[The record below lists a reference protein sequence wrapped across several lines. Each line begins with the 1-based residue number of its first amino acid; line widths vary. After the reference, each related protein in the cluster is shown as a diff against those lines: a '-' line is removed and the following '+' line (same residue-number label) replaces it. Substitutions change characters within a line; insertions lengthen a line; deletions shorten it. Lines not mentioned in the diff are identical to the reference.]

1 MTILRVIDWI
11 NTNFAGELVASPSPM
26 NSFGLNEP
34 CSWAAQIQ
42 VTGNNGLSVG
52 IAPMGIAHPLDRGD
66 GEERVKLMFRAD
78 METFL
83 SLPRTILHRFVA
95 PSGSLS
101 GQCSICGQP
110 FRSYCHSSPE
120 HQPKTQEQ
128 LADEYYRPRTHKDYH
143 ENPSS
148 ILPGRLHH

>member
-78 METFL
+78 MEASL
-83 SLPRTILHRFVA
+83 SLPRTILHRFA
-95 PSGSLS
+95 PLVIHRLVSALS
-101 GQCSICGQP
+101 AVS
-110 FRSYCHSSPE
+110 HSVV
-120 HQPKTQEQ
+120 T
-128 LADEYYRPRTHKDYH
+128 ATHLLSTNQRRKS
-143 ENPSS
+143 N
-148 ILPGRLHH
+148 